1 MPSGSSHNIVDDND
15 FKSDGYYS
23 ISLVSADNNFILNN
37 KNMGIIYMGSSDY
50 NFIYNNSIHDY
61 ELNGAFTVK
70 ASNYNTFSNNTVK
83 DSKGK
88 RLLYTYYSFYNTYY
102 RNTFESSTE
111 FHVETDNGVVFEIDQ
126 ADNNMFC
133 LNNIGVKEISYY
145 SSSIWSMP
153 VASYTYNNQDFS
165 GLKSLGNLHNYPS
178 GYNDTGY
185 DGIIDNPYD
194 FNETTWYDENG
205 EISDIWGDDEENLEN
220 YYPLAA
226 APEQYTFPVLW
237 LNSDKKMYK
246 DENMEKL
253 VPGNVEIAP
262 KGSVLWIKEKEATA
276 KVYTGIGVGRLVF
289 IEPLNGDFT
298 VEIGTFR
305 RYFMGGNGSKN
316 SNFRRRRY
324 RKYYNL

>member
-1 MPSGSSHNIVDDND
+1 M
-15 FKSDGYYS
+15 
-23 ISLVSADNNFILNN
+23 
-37 KNMGIIYMGSSDY
+37 
-50 NFIYNNSIHDY
+50 
-61 ELNGAFTVK
+61 E
-70 ASNYNTFSNNTVK
+70 
-83 DSKGK
+83 
-88 RLLYTYYSFYNTYY
+88 
-102 RNTFESSTE
+102 TE
-111 FHVETDNGVVFEIDQ
+111 VVFEIDH

-133 LNNIGVKEISYY
+133 LNNIGIKEISYY

-194 FNETTWYDENG
+194 FNETAWYDKNG
-205 EISDIWGDDEENLEN
+205 EICDIWGDDEESLES

-226 APEQYTFPVLW
+226 APDQYTFPVLW

-253 VPGNVEIAP
+253 VPGNAEIAP
-262 KGSVLWIKEKEATA
+262 KGSALWIKEKEATA
-276 KVYTGIGVGRLVF
+276 KVYTGIGEGQLVF

-316 SNFRRRRY
+316 SNFRRGRY
-324 RKYYNL
+324 KKYYNL